1 MGKTI
6 EELFKTK
13 QLVDGKTAAEKYE
26 IRNSKD
32 TPLRSSTGAMDLPF
46 KAVQIARRNLSSRTR
61 ETRLE
66 QEVTGLRIISK
77 LGGPI
82 IYGTDIF
89 KLSTQKTEMVSAMKD
104 SVNPNNSA
112 DSGLLGNLFQK
123 GKEKGLELLNKIGV
137 QLPTKLIPTRI
148 SLNKDFKAGKE
159 PDTMATLAK
168 IKQDGAGNLAGKFLA
183 QNAKGTPKQ
192 IGNQLL
198 GGGIGL
204 LKGEVKKKLFGAPKQ
219 GAQNLAKKGD
229 SEVQYDSTARY
240 SDTVN
245 PIDEDYL
252 KRNDLSSILL
262 ARDANTT
269 SVENP
274 ISSTA
279 GSSTST
285 INASKNPF
293 AKVGDKVG
301 DIKKDNEKKLSQAKK
316 VGQQEV
322 SAGKSV
328 GDTKGGAPATTAD
341 SVIKY
346 SDTVDE
352 TSDDIALRN
361 DLSTILSAKK
371 ENEAQNPDNK
381 REIDAA
387 KTNTAP
393 VNSSKNPFANLGQKI
408 GDIKKESEQKLSQA
422 KKVGQQEVS
431 SGKKVG
437 DTKSGGSTTTA
448 DSVIKY
454 SDTVDETQDDVK
466 LRNDLST
473 VLTSKK
479 EKEKET
485 PDRKQQIEAAK
496 GNVGVLNVKQNPFA
510 KSEDKVKSADADTKG
525 GLQSGRKLGQQS
537 ISDGTKKVGDLS
549 EATSGD
555 VITYSSTVDETQD
568 DVKLRNDLS
577 TKLEALT
584 KASTAV
590 SSAGGISGLSRTDVQ
605 KNMYSSLKNKS
616 SDGKTSNSLK
626 TKYGIE
632 SSDKLDFLNEKAQYT
647 ATAGGKLQL
656 TDGTYLDDWDFITLK
671 FQSRATGKAVNFR
684 ATVSGIS
691 ETVSPSWD
699 SGKFI
704 GSPFNYYTY
713 SSIERSVSFNF
724 KVYSTTSAQ
733 HVAAW
738 QRINFLT
745 GLAYPQGYNQP
756 YATPPFVLLTLGN
769 LYVNKNA
776 YIESLSYTMDDNA
789 GWEIGLNDESVK
801 TYKCPIVVDVAITLK
816 FVESRNTTSGGKF
829 YGFELGREA
838 TAEVP
843 SSANAQ
849 LSNDANATAGLLT
862 TQPKDTKVDINEKK
876 NLNKKKQTQKS
887 SVKANTNV
895 KNQLKK

>member
-1 MGKTI
+1 MGKALI
-6 EELFKTK
+6 DLFKTK

-26 IRNSKD
+26 VRNSKD
-32 TPLRSSTGAMDLPF
+32 IELRSSTGAMNLPF
-46 KAVQIARRNLSSRTR
+46 KAAQLLRNNLSSRTK

-66 QEVTGLRIISK
+66 EEVTGLRIISK
-77 LGGPI
+77 LAGPI

-89 KLSTQKTEMVSAMKD
+89 KLSTQKTEMVSVMKD

-112 DSGLLGNLFQK
+112 DSGLLGNAFEK
-123 GKEKGLELLNKIGV
+123 GKAKGLELLNKIGV

-148 SLNKDFKAGKE
+148 FLNQEFKAGKE
-159 PDTMATLAK
+159 PDTMVTLAK
-168 IKQDGAGNLAGKFLA
+168 IKGDGAGNLAGKFLA

-192 IGNQLL
+192 IGNQVL
-198 GGGIGL
+198 GGGINL

-219 GAQNLAKKGD
+219 GAQNLAKKGEND
-229 SEVQYDSTARY
+229 VQYDSTARY

-245 PIDEDYL
+245 PLDEDYL
-252 KRNDLSSILL
+252 KRNDLSSILV
-262 ARDANTT
+262 AQDSTT
-269 SVENP
+269 STTNSADKP
-274 ISSTA
+274 LSATTGDSKA
-279 GSSTST
+279 S
-285 INASKNPF
+285 INTSKNPF
-293 AKVGDKVG
+293 ANLGKKIG
-301 DIKKDNEKKLSQAKK
+301 DIKKESEEKLSQGKK

-322 SAGKSV
+322 SAGK
-328 GDTKGGAPATTAD
+328 
-341 SVIKY
+341 
-346 SDTVDE
+346 
-352 TSDDIALRN
+352 
-361 DLSTILSAKK
+361 
-371 ENEAQNPDNK
+371 
-381 REIDAA
+381 
-387 KTNTAP
+387 
-393 VNSSKNPFANLGQKI
+393 
-408 GDIKKESEQKLSQA
+408 
-422 KKVGQQEVS
+422 
-431 SGKKVG
+431 KVG
-437 DTKSGGSTTTA
+437 DTKNGATSTGA
-448 DSVIKY
+448 DSVIRY

-473 VLTSKK
+473 ILVSKK
-479 EKEKET
+479 EKETQT
-485 PDRKQQIEAAK
+485 PDKKRQIDALK
-496 GNVGVLNVKQNPFA
+496 GNVGALNVKQNPFA

-537 ISDGTKKVGDLS
+537 ISGGTKKVGDLS
-549 EATSGD
+549 EATSGG

-590 SSAGGISGLSRTDVQ
+590 SSAGSSISGLSRTDVQ

-616 SDGKTSNSLK
+616 IDGKKSNSLK

-632 SSDKLDFLNEKAQYT
+632 SSDKLDFLNEKTQYT
-647 ATAGGKLQL
+647 ATADGRLQL

-724 KVYSTTSAQ
+724 KVYSTTPAQ

-849 LSNDANATAGLLT
+849 LTNDANATAGLLT
-862 TQPKDTKVDINEKK
+862 TQQKDTKVDINEKK

>member
-1 MGKTI
+1 MGKALI
-6 EELFKTK
+6 DLFKTK

-26 IRNSKD
+26 VRNSKD
-32 TPLRSSTGAMDLPF
+32 IELRSSTGAMSLPF
-46 KAVQIARRNLSSRTR
+46 KGAQLLRNNLSSRTR

-66 QEVTGLRIISK
+66 EEVTGLRIISK
-77 LGGPI
+77 LAGPI

-89 KLSTQKTEMVSAMKD
+89 KLSTQKTEMVSVMKD

-112 DSGLLGNLFQK
+112 DAGVLGNAFEK
-123 GKEKGLELLNKIGV
+123 GKAKGLELLNKIGV
-137 QLPTKLIPTRI
+137 QLPQKLIPTRI
-148 SLNKDFKAGKE
+148 FLNQEFKAGKE
-159 PDTMATLAK
+159 PDTMTTLSK
-168 IKQDGAGNLAGKFLA
+168 IKGDGAGNLAGKFLA

-192 IGNQLL
+192 IGNQVL
-198 GGGIGL
+198 GGGINL

-219 GAQNLAKKGD
+219 GAQNLAKKGEND
-229 SEVQYDSTARY
+229 VQYDSTARY

-245 PIDEDYL
+245 PLDADYL
-252 KRNDLSSILL
+252 KRNDLSSILV
-262 ARDANTT
+262 AQD
-269 SVENP
+269 
-274 ISSTA
+274 STA
-279 GSSTST
+279 STTNSANKPLSAT
-285 INASKNPF
+285 TGDSKASINTSKNPF
-293 AKVGDKVG
+293 ANLGKKIG
-301 DIKKDNEKKLSQAKK
+301 DIKKESEEKLSQAKK

-322 SAGKSV
+322 SAGK
-328 GDTKGGAPATTAD
+328 
-341 SVIKY
+341 
-346 SDTVDE
+346 
-352 TSDDIALRN
+352 
-361 DLSTILSAKK
+361 
-371 ENEAQNPDNK
+371 
-381 REIDAA
+381 
-387 KTNTAP
+387 
-393 VNSSKNPFANLGQKI
+393 
-408 GDIKKESEQKLSQA
+408 
-422 KKVGQQEVS
+422 
-431 SGKKVG
+431 KVG
-437 DTKSGGSTTTA
+437 DTKSGAPSTGV
-448 DSVIKY
+448 DSVIRY

-473 VLTSKK
+473 ILVSKK
-479 EKEKET
+479 EKETQT
-485 PDRKQQIEAAK
+485 PDKKKQIDAIK
-496 GNVGVLNVKQNPFA
+496 GNAGALNVKQNPFA
-510 KSEDKVKSADADTKG
+510 KSADKVKSADADTKD
-525 GLQSGRKLGQQS
+525 GLQSGRKLGQKS

-549 EATSGD
+549 DATSGE
-555 VITYSSTVDETQD
+555 VIVYSSTVDETQD

-590 SSAGGISGLSRTDVQ
+590 SSAGSSISGLSRTDVQ

-616 SDGKTSNSLK
+616 SDGKKSNSLK

-632 SSDKLDFLNEKAQYT
+632 SSDKLDFLNEKTQYT
-647 ATAGGKLQL
+647 ATADGRLQL

-671 FQSRATGKAVNFR
+671 LQSRATGKAVNFR

-724 KVYSTTSAQ
+724 KVYSTTPAQ

-849 LSNDANATAGLLT
+849 LSNDANTTAGLLT
-862 TQPKDTKVDINEKK
+862 TQQKDTKVDINEKK
-876 NLNKKKQTQKS
+876 NLNKKTQTQKN
-887 SVKANTNV
+887 SVKATTNV